1 MKTKFHFHRIS
12 KNGVGSSEH
21 PLGPPLCFKYVVI
34 MTDDG
39 TKAHIQH
46 IDTQMTSHRL
56 HLRTIYAT
64 VAPTKSDSDVFS
76 VYNC

>member
-1 MKTKFHFHRIS
+1 MVLEMKTKFHFHRIS

-21 PLGPPLCFKYVVI
+21 PLGPPLCFKYVVT

-46 IDTQMTSHRL
+46 IDTQMTSENDLCYCR
-56 HLRTIYAT
+56 A
-64 VAPTKSDSDVFS
+64 
-76 VYNC
+76 NQE